1 MAISI
6 NTNMASIMAYKGL
19 QSTSN
24 ALATSM
30 QRLATGLKINSAKDD
45 AAGLAVATRMTS
57 QIRGANQAIQNVN
70 TGLSLVDVAIGALDE
85 TLNSIQ
91 SIRDLAVQAAD
102 ITATNDLT
110 ALNNTVTELKTTID
124 NIATSTKFNNITLLD
139 GTFSAETFQVGPGST
154 DTLSVTVTGTSQ
166 TSANLGLSAGDV
178 LSAANATTMIGLA
191 DTAITSVNQLL
202 ASLSGYSSRFETI
215 ASTLST
221 SVTGMTASRSAIM
234 DADVAVESSNLTKN
248 SIIQQAGV
256 AVLSQANLQPKL
268 FLKLFE

>member
-6 NTNMASIMAYKGL
+6 NTNMASILAYKGL

-24 ALATSM
+24 ALATNM

-70 TGLSLVDVAIGALDE
+70 AGASVVDVAMGALNE
-85 TLNSIQ
+85 TLNAIQ
-91 SIRDLAVQAAD
+91 SIRDIAVEAAN
-102 ITATNDLT
+102 ITSTNDLT
-110 ALNNTVTELKTTID
+110 ALDNTVTELKSTID
-124 NIATSTKFNNITLLD
+124 NIANNTKYNNIALLD
-139 GTFSAETFQVGPGST
+139 GTFSAETFQIGPGST
-154 DTLSVTVTGTSQ
+154 DTMSVTFAATSRDA
-166 TSANLGLSAGDV
+166 TNLGITGDATT
-178 LSAANATTMIGLA
+178 AANATTLMGQA
-191 DTAITSVNQLL
+191 DTAITTVNTLL
-202 ASLSGYSSRFETI
+202 ATLSGYSSRFEAI
-215 ASTLST
+215 ASTLGS

-234 DADVAVESSNLTKN
+234 DADIAVESANMTKN

-256 AVLSQANLQPKL
+256 SVLAQANLQPKL